1 MRGVALSI
9 LVIGL
14 ALVAII
20 LAYLSF
26 GHIGS
31 NFSTGLIAKQNAK
44 LREQFGLPPQPWGI
58 TNETELLI
66 PPSLR
71 NISVNNDSS

>member
-44 LREQFGLPPQPWGI
+44 SREFGLPPQPWGI

-71 NISVNNDSS
+71 NIRVKNDSS